1 MTQPFTRTR
10 ITWIAYILL
19 ALYAYFLN
27 IFGPI
32 TPFLKDEFHLS
43 FTVSSLHYS
52 AFAVG
57 MLVVGLAGHLVIDRA
72 GRELALALGA
82 AGLGT
87 GALLLVLGRAPA
99 VTIAAAFLM
108 GCVGS
113 LILAVVPAALSEEH
127 GELRAIAISEANV
140 LSSLVSTAAPL
151 LVGWLARALVGWRWA
166 LVAAALLSIA
176 AGLYLARVRVARV
189 RVARVRV
196 ARVRAGRDSRERP
209 QAGRAGEGPSRSA
222 PARGGLPRLF
232 WFFWTCIVLAVS
244 IEFCMVGWS
253 ADYMEREL
261 GMARA
266 AAAQTVSL
274 FLGGMIAGRYAISR
288 VLRSLKPRAVV
299 IASLLVGLCGFLLF
313 WSTSHAVVGMAG
325 LALAGLG
332 TAGLYPLL
340 LSMAIAAAGE
350 NEAQAGARATLAS
363 GAAILALPLTLG
375 RLADLAGLKAAFAI
389 VAVLFAA
396 LLVMALAAGRVEA
409 ARKPACAVE

>member
-57 MLVVGLAGHLVIDRA
+57 MLVVGLAGHLVIGRA

-82 AGLGT
+82 AGLGA

-99 VTIAAAFLM
+99 VTIGAAFLM

-176 AGLYLARVRVARV
+176 IAGVLYLARH
-189 RVARVRV
+189 
-196 ARVRAGRDSRERP
+196 RA
-209 QAGRAGEGPSRSA
+209 
-222 PARGGLPRLF
+222 
-232 WFFWTCIVLAVS
+232 
-244 IEFCMVGWS
+244 
-253 ADYMEREL
+253 
-261 GMARA
+261 
-266 AAAQTVSL
+266 
-274 FLGGMIAGRYAISR
+274 
-288 VLRSLKPRAVV
+288 K
-299 IASLLVGLCGFLLF
+299 
-313 WSTSHAVVGMAG
+313 
-325 LALAGLG
+325 
-332 TAGLYPLL
+332 
-340 LSMAIAAAGE
+340 E
-350 NEAQAGARATLAS
+350 N
-363 GAAILALPLTLG
+363 
-375 RLADLAGLKAAFAI
+375 KN
-389 VAVLFAA
+389 
-396 LLVMALAAGRVEA
+396 
-409 ARKPACAVE
+409 KN

>member
-1 MTQPFTRTR
+1 
-10 ITWIAYILL
+10 
-19 ALYAYFLN
+19 
-27 IFGPI
+27 
-32 TPFLKDEFHLS
+32 
-43 FTVSSLHYS
+43 VSSLHYS

-57 MLVVGLAGHLVIDRA
+57 MLVVGLAGHLVIGRA
-72 GRELALALGA
+72 GREQALALGA
-82 AGLGT
+82 AGLGA

-340 LSMAIAAAGE
+340 LSMAIAAASSGGNARLAVPVASSGGNARLAVPVASSGDKARLAVPGAAGN